1 MPIEIRELVIE
12 ASLARA
18 EDQGEDSTKM
28 LTEEDREELKEEIL
42 QSLQNVDD
50 LLPPA
55 ARQALLEELLH
66 EVRKLLAE
74 ERRR

>member
-12 ASLARA
+12 ASLART
-18 EDQGEDSTKM
+18 EDQGEDSTQM

-42 QSLQNVDD
+42 QSLQNGDD

-55 ARQALLEELLH
+55 ARQALLEDLLR
-66 EVRKLLAE
+66 EVRKLLDE